1 MPETSHI
8 KIIADP
14 ARQVDDMLGRLR
26 QATGSAPIFHLVL
39 GGTELSD
46 LPGLSAAGAT
56 PADRRK
62 TPALD
67 ADALRR
73 SLSHKEKV
81 RLPAS
86 PAGIT
91 SPVVLT
97 KACLDLFETKLEIV
111 DAGTFI
117 APEENHK
124 TVGVRPA
131 HRAGSGQALSMEE
144 VEHLFQEGLQAG
156 AENNHKY
163 PVSLLAECVPGGT
176 TTAALV
182 LSLLLEENADLAAL
196 CSSSLVPNLKTEAL
210 EENLAQTG
218 NAPTTGFD
226 KTAFLESEL
235 KALAESRG
243 ASLKDLKQECRL
255 NPLKAVAM
263 AGDPMQAYAAAYLL
277 TKSQSA
283 LAIAAGG
290 SQMLAVYR
298 LASLLAGEEKRLAGF
313 WCGNFDADTFQKNCL
328 VATTSYVAFD
338 RAARIPELAD
348 LCQAPLVSV
357 DPGLKNSCHSGLR
370 AYEQGHVKEG
380 VGAGAACLLACTLGK
395 LEQQQ
400 LLTLID
406 NTYSCLV
413 QPEQTEPTETKP
425 DSQAP
430 NATV

>member
-1 MPETSHI
+1 MPESSPEHI

-14 ARQVDDMLGRLR
+14 FHQVADILKRLR
-26 QATGSAPIFHLVL
+26 QAAGSDPIFHLVL

-56 PADRRK
+56 PEERRK

-97 KACLDLFETKLEIV
+97 KACLDLFATRLEIV

-117 APEENHK
+117 APEESHK

-144 VEHLFQEGLQAG
+144 VEHLLQEGLQAG
-156 AENNHKY
+156 AENHPKH
-163 PVSLLAECVPGGT
+163 PISLLAECVPGGT

-182 LSLLLEENADLAAL
+182 LSLLLEANANLAAL
-196 CSSSLVPNLKTEAL
+196 CSSSLVPRQSVQSGIESSQAAL
-210 EENLAQTG
+210 VHN
-218 NAPTTGFD
+218 FD
-226 KTAFLESEL
+226 KTVFLEKEL
-235 KALAESRG
+235 LALVESRG
-243 ASLKDLKQECRL
+243 ASLKDLRQECRL

-277 TKSQSA
+277 KRSQSG
-283 LAIAAGG
+283 LVIAAGG
-290 SQMLAVYR
+290 SQMLAVYQ
-298 LASLLAGEEKRLAGF
+298 LARLLAGEEKILARYF
-313 WCGNFDADTFQKNCL
+313 SGNFDAAIFQKNCL

-338 RAARIPELAD
+338 RAARIPELAS

-357 DPGLKNSCHSGLR
+357 DPGLKKSCHSGLR
-370 AYEQGHVKEG
+370 AYEHGHVKEG
-380 VGAGAACLLACTLGK
+380 VGAGAACLLACTMGK
-395 LEQQQ
+395 LEQDQ
-400 LLTLID
+400 LLALID
-406 NTYSCLV
+406 DTYKSLV
-413 QPEQTEPTETKP
+413 QPEVLQPG
-425 DSQAP
+425 
-430 NATV
+430 

>member
-1 MPETSHI
+1 MPESSHEPI
-8 KIIADP
+8 KIITDPYEQVADI
-14 ARQVDDMLGRLR
+14 LSRLR
-26 QATGSAPIFHLVL
+26 QAAGTAPIFHLVL

-56 PADRRK
+56 PEDRRK

-97 KACLDLFETKLEIV
+97 KACLDLFATKLEIV

-156 AENNHKY
+156 AENHHKN
-163 PVSLLAECVPGGT
+163 PVTLLAECVPGGT

-182 LSLLLEENADLAAL
+182 LSLLLEESADMAAL
-196 CSSSLVPNLKTEAL
+196 CSSSLVPSQSVQSGTESSQAAL
-210 EENLAQTG
+210 VHN
-218 NAPTTGFD
+218 FD
-226 KTAFLESEL
+226 KTVFLEKEL
-235 KALAESRG
+235 LALTQSRG
-243 ASLKDLKQECRL
+243 AALSDLKQECRL

-277 TKSQSA
+277 KRSQSG
-283 LAIAAGG
+283 LVIAAGG
-290 SQMLAVYR
+290 SQMLAVYQ
-298 LASLLAGEEKRLAGF
+298 LARRLAGEEKILARYLS
-313 WCGNFDADTFQKNCL
+313 GNFHAAAFLKNCL

-338 RAARIPELAD
+338 RAARIPELAT
-348 LCQAPLVSV
+348 LCLAPMVSI
-357 DPGLKNSCHSGLR
+357 DPGLSKSCHSGLR
-370 AYEQGHVKEG
+370 AYEDGHVKEG
-380 VGAGAACLLACTLGK
+380 VGAGAACLLAYTMGK
-395 LEQQQ
+395 LEQDQ
-400 LLTLID
+400 LLALID
-406 NTYSCLV
+406 DTYKCLV
-413 QPEQTEPTETKP
+413 QPEVLQPG
-425 DSQAP
+425 
-430 NATV
+430 